1 MAKLIICCAGR
12 PALNGHKRRTFLWSV
27 EHNCFV
33 HEGKELTEVELNA
46 QVEAVFKKNWDLR
59 PFVKV
64 ARFSDGT
71 VEAAAPVED
80 GSKAKIADLQEKLA
94 EARAAAHTAKNAS
107 AEVVAE
113 LKAKLES
120 EQGQL
125 KVAMDA
131 IDDLKKGTPAAE
143 PTLEQ
148 AIEIVTRLAPERLR
162 KQSLG
167 RKPAEMAVG

>member
-1 MAKLIICCAGR
+1 M
-12 PALNGHKRRTFLWSV
+12 NGHKRRTFLWSV
-27 EHNCFV
+27 EHNAFV
-33 HEGKELTEVELNA
+33 HEGRELTETELNA

-71 VEAAAPVED
+71 GPVVVAPAED
-80 GSKAKIADLQEKLA
+80 GSKAKIAELQEKLA
-94 EARAAAHTAKNAS
+94 EARAAAHTARVE
-107 AEVVAE
+107 AEEAKKALAVVPPE
-113 LKAKLES
+113 
-120 EQGQL
+120 
-125 KVAMDA
+125 
-131 IDDLKKGTPAAE
+131 TPAPAAVE

-148 AIEIVTRLAPERLR
+148 ALEIVTRLAPERLR

>member
-33 HEGKELTEVELNA
+33 HEGRELTETELNA
-46 QVEAVFKKNWDLR
+46 QVEGVFKKNWDLR

-80 GSKAKIADLQEKLA
+80 ATKAKIADLQEKLA
-94 EARAAAHTAKNAS
+94 IARADAHTARNARNETVLS
-107 AEVVAE
+107 LQAKVDALEAAAGAPIVAE
-113 LKAKLES
+113 AP
-120 EQGQL
+120 
-125 KVAMDA
+125 VAA
-131 IDDLKKGTPAAE
+131 

-148 AIEIVTRLAPERLR
+148 AIEVVQRLAPERLR